1 MIRTLYRHF
10 EEIVGSAL
18 LVVMGIIGAIQV
30 VSRYVM
36 TSPLAWTEELA
47 TMLFAWLVF
56 VGASLALKKNE
67 HFAIDVVVNLL
78 PVAARKQARMLR
90 HLAVLLFCV
99 LLIGYGVRLAV
110 MNWYVR
116 TPMLEIS
123 RGWIYLSLPFGAL
136 LMLVRTVEMI
146 RRGKGDAAL
155 FPERPRPTSVGARSS
170 AEKSCA
176 PFSQAG
182 EGVE

>member
-1 MIRTLYRHF
+1 MIRTLCQHF
-10 EEIVGSAL
+10 EEIIGSAL
-18 LVVMGIIGAIQV
+18 LVVMGVVGAIQV

-56 VGASLALKKNE
+56 VGASSALKKNE
-67 HFAIDVVVNLL
+67 HFAIDVAVNLL
-78 PVAARKQARMLR
+78 PVAARKRAKMLR
-90 HLAVLLFCV
+90 HFAVLLFCV

-123 RGWIYLSLPFGAL
+123 RGWIYLSLPCGAL
-136 LMLVRTVEMI
+136 LMLVRTIEMVG
-146 RRGKGDAAL
+146 RRK
-155 FPERPRPTSVGARSS
+155 
-170 AEKSCA
+170 
-176 PFSQAG
+176 G